1 MKEKIIVSITGFIFG
16 LANLGIAYGA
26 AWGGEDVVELT
37 FFIFLLLTLVLV
49 ILFMIFKSV
58 IPWIILILLSTLT
71 TIYILIEIPT
81 SSVELYLFVVI
92 IGNVFM
98 IIKHFKVNKYE
109 NTKMKFNHKHLI
121 TIPLIIMVVITVF
134 IFIIMFGIM
143 FFNKWILVY
152 FIPALSSVIAL
163 YLYTKKNSVSV
174 VIVHTVIMIGL
185 STTLIYY
192 FLTPIPMIL
201 LPLNIPVVFG
211 IAYHYKNSGSKTV
224 AL

>member
-1 MKEKIIVSITGFIFG
+1 MKEKIIVSVTGFVFG

-37 FFIFLLLTLVLV
+37 FFILLLLTLGLV
-49 ILFMIFKSV
+49 ILFLIFKSV
-58 IPWIILILLSTLT
+58 LPWIILVVLSTVT
-71 TIYILIEIPT
+71 AIYSIIEIST
-81 SSVELYLFVVI
+81 SSVALFLFVVI

-98 IIKHFKVNKYE
+98 IIKYFKVNNYE
-109 NTKMKFNHKHLI
+109 HIKMKFNHKHLI

-143 FFNKWILVY
+143 FFNTWILVY
-152 FIPALSSVIAL
+152 FIPALSSIIAL
-163 YLYTKKNSVSV
+163 YLYTKKNSIGV
-174 VIVHTVIMIGL
+174 VIIHTVIMIGM
-185 STTLIYY
+185 STSLIYY

-201 LPLNIPVVFG
+201 LPLNIPVVIG
-211 IAYHYKNSGSKTV
+211 IVYHYKNSSTETI